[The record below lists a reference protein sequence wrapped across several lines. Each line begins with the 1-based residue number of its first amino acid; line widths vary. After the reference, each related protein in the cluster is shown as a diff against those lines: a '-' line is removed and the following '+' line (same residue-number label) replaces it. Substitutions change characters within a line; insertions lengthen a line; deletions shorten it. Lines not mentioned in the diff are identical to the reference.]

1 VRAHDSQLAA
11 VVAPAPE
18 EATGMP
24 DQIIDAVTARSIHT
38 DAVRT
43 HPLAAWVVLI
53 NLKTG
58 SAVRQ
63 FI

>member
-1 VRAHDSQLAA
+1 MRAHDSQLAA

-43 HPLAAWVVLI
+43 HPLAAWVI
-53 NLKTG
+53 
-58 SAVRQ
+58 AD
-63 FI
+63 